1 MLPPVFKLI
10 SEIALVEHP
19 IFHELVIQDI
29 TDHVGCVDAQV
40 SDDMVAE
47 KDIVDQRREDV
58 LALIGNPAR
67 LGDGEG
73 LRHDPIELPAVRADV
88 IERLTILVFRV
99 SV

>member
-19 IFHELVIQDI
+19 IFHKLVIQDI

-47 KDIVDQRREDV
+47 KDIVDQCREDV

-67 LGDGEG
+67 LETDS
-73 LRHDPIELPAVRADV
+73 
-88 IERLTILVFRV
+88 V
-99 SV
+99 SGMIR